1 MLGSREDLGGFERD
15 ETFGVE
21 GRVSPLL
28 SLSVNPRLDY
38 DDNANLFAGS

>member
-15 ETFGVE
+15 ETFGVL
-21 GRVSPLL
+21 LL

>member
-1 MLGSREDLGGFERD
+1 MLGSREDLGGFEIESD
-15 ETFGVE
+15 ETFV
-21 GRVSPLL
+21 VLLL